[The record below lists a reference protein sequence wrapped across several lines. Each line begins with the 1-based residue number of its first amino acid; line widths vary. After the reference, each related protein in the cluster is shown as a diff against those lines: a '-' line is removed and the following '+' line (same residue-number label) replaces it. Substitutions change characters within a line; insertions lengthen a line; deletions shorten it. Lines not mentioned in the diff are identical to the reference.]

1 MYLDYASIRVRDLL
15 RSLRFYA
22 RGLGLL
28 EIRRGVAEHGGTWVL
43 LEDPT
48 SRQRIQ
54 LNYYPPSSV
63 AGGRFR
69 LGEELH
75 HIAVRAEDG
84 DALARRLEEL
94 GARRLEHR
102 EPRAAVDVIRLEDP
116 DGIPIELLPAPG
128 IPLAT
133 PLVT

>member
-28 EIRRGVAEHGGTWVL
+28 EIRRGRTDGGGTWIL

-54 LNYYPPSSV
+54 LDWYPPSAAHVEPWKSGV
-63 AGGRFR
+63 ELDHLRVR
-69 LGEELH
+69 VDDPEE
-75 HIAVRAEDG
+75 V
-84 DALARRLEEL
+84 ARRLTEL
-94 GARRLEHR
+94 GGKELARAL
-102 EPRAAVDVIRLEDP
+102 RAPAGDTIQLEDP
-116 DGIPIELLPAPG
+116 DGILIQLSPLSESLAPV
-128 IPLAT
+128 PNA
-133 PLVT
+133 

>member
-28 EIRRGVAEHGGTWVL
+28 ELRRGRTDEGGTWIL

-54 LNYYPPSSV
+54 LEWYPPSAPRV
-63 AGGRFR
+63 VPWKAGVELDH
-69 LGEELH
+69 LG
-75 HIAVRAEDG
+75 VRVEAPED
-84 DALARRLEEL
+84 LARRLREL
-94 GARRLEHR
+94 GAREVGRSRDGAGVER
-102 EPRAAVDVIRLEDP
+102 IQLEDP
-116 DGIPIELLPAPG
+116 DGIVIELAPAIEPLPVA
-128 IPLAT
+128 AEA
-133 PLVT
+133 